1 MITRKALSNIVKE
14 FYKEGRKVED
24 LVMTLTESTFGGK
37 CSKSTNDEDMFDHID
52 FWWDTPKGQKIGVD
66 VKGVKKLSR
75 KDDKPTDK
83 IHWIEYKNVNGNDGW
98 IYTKAKYI
106 AFKKF
111 KTILFVDS
119 NKLREYAEKV
129 SKDTKV
135 EYLPQD
141 ERQLYVL
148 YQRPTRKDVIMIV
161 PTSDLEEIA
170 SFAIEC

>member
-1 MITRKALSNIVKE
+1 M
-14 FYKEGRKVED
+14 
-24 LVMTLTESTFGGK
+24 
-37 CSKSTNDEDMFDHID
+37 
-52 FWWDTPKGQKIGVD
+52 
-66 VKGVKKLSR
+66 
-75 KDDKPTDK
+75 
-83 IHWIEYKNVNGNDGW
+83 
-98 IYTKAKYI
+98 
-106 AFKKF
+106 KKF

-129 SKDTKV
+129 SKDKNV